1 MQPINY
7 FTLRNFIR
15 KSVYISVIVC
25 LSFAIVSCEK
35 DFTDIGSDVISNI
48 KFNTSVDSVYVTA
61 ENSPLLRIQS
71 DNISLITQQTD
82 LNQYLLGVY
91 ASPDYEKLEASI
103 VSQLAI
109 TLGLKVI
116 EDANI
121 SDTTDVVSVI
131 DTVFLKLPYQVSLN
145 ADATKFEIDSVIGD
159 KTKPFNLNVYRTN
172 TFISQLNLENPT
184 KINSFFSDAV
194 FEKMGD
200 PLNSQVDYPLT
211 PNEDSTM
218 VLVKRKL
225 YNNTTFKT
233 DTVRY
238 FASTTSTIPVPF
250 ARIPLDKA
258 TIKTLFLDK
267 YEEAEFSTQAAF
279 NNYFRGVILEASGNE
294 GSLTSFSFT
303 NANSNLRPSIEV
315 YYTNTVLNKGTTDTL
330 RTVTKNNSFP
340 LSGFRINTYKME
352 DKVYTDTDNIKI
364 QGTAGSEG
372 NITLFDQNKID
383 ELKIKAQNWL
393 INDATL
399 TFHVDPSA
407 DTDHIPERL
416 YLYKSNGVSPNPTFG
431 QIKDAYSELT
441 FGGILG
447 FLNADRDK
455 YIFSLT
461 DYLSDILSGEITYDT
476 ALKLKAFNPSDLPSS
491 VGDESFTN
499 YSWNPKAVTIFN
511 NSITNNFN
519 RPILKISYSEKK

>member
-15 KSVYISVIVC
+15 KSVYISVFVC
-25 LSFAIVSCEK
+25 LSIAIVSCEK
-35 DFTDIGSDVISNI
+35 DFTDIGSNVISNI
-48 KFNTSVDSVYVTA
+48 KFDTNVDSVYVTA
-61 ENSPLLRIQS
+61 ENSPLVRIQS
-71 DNISLITQQTD
+71 DNISRQLG
-82 LNQYLLGVY
+82 QYLLGVY

-103 VSQLAI
+103 VSQLGI

-116 EDANI
+116 DDADI
-121 SDTTDVVSVI
+121 TDTTDVVSVI

-159 KTKPFNLNVYRTN
+159 KTKPFNLNIYRTN
-172 TFISQLNLENPT
+172 TYISQLNLEDPT
-184 KINSFFSDAV
+184 KTNKFFSDAD
-194 FEKMGD
+194 FEKIGD
-200 PLNSQVDYPLT
+200 PLNSQLNYPLI
-211 PNEDSTM
+211 PSEDSTK

-238 FASTTSTIPVPF
+238 FASATSTIPVPF

-279 NNYFRGVILEASGNE
+279 NDYFRGVILEASGNE
-294 GSLTSFSFT
+294 GSLTSFNFN
-303 NANSNLRPSIEV
+303 NANSNLRPSIEI

-352 DKVYTDTDNIKI
+352 EKVYTDNDNIKI

-372 NITLFDQNKID
+372 NIILFDQNKID
-383 ELKIKAQNWL
+383 ELKIKAQDWL

-399 TFHVDPSA
+399 TFYVDPSA
-407 DTDHIPERL
+407 DTENIPERL
-416 YLYKSNGVSPNPTFG
+416 YLYKSNGVSPNPTFS
-431 QIKDAYSELT
+431 QIKDAYSEGD

-447 FLNADRDK
+447 FLNADRDQ
-455 YIFSLT
+455 YTFSLT
-461 DYLSDILSGEITYDT
+461 DYLSDILSGEITYDST
-476 ALKLKAFNPSDLPSS
+476 LKLKAFNSTDLPSS
-491 VGDESFTN
+491 TTDDSFVN

-511 NSITNNFN
+511 DLLTNDNK